1 MNKISSIRMTSSVS
15 ALTKNQRNIIQYT
28 LAGEELDVEA
38 RKTRL
43 SFTLNFMKDSLTER
57 DVYMIV
63 KRLRE
68 NQKMPFTFTEDE
80 VNDYYRI
87 VTGVDRTGV
96 DRGLKARRKTRSK
109 KRPPKNGGGGNT
121 IDPAQKAEHDRINR
135 SLNRRNQEEDLQRE
149 RDQQRPRPSKDQQR
163 STSPSRRRRRRL

>member
-1 MNKISSIRMTSSVS
+1 
-15 ALTKNQRNIIQYT
+15 
-28 LAGEELDVEA
+28 
-38 RKTRL
+38 
-43 SFTLNFMKDSLTER
+43 MKDSLTER

-63 KRLRE
+63 KRLRG
-68 NQKMPFTFTEDE
+68 NQNMPFTFTEDE
-80 VNDYYRI
+80 VNEYYKI
-87 VTGVDRTGV
+87 VTGV

-109 KRPPKNGGGGNT
+109 KRPPKNGGGGGNT

>member
-15 ALTKNQRNIIQYT
+15 ALTTNQRNVIRYT
-28 LAGEELDVEA
+28 LAGEGSSVEA

-43 SFTLNFMKDSLTER
+43 SEVLDSMKDYLTER
-57 DVYMIV
+57 DVNMIM
-63 KRLRE
+63 KRLRG
-68 NQKMPFTFTEDE
+68 NQNMPFTFTEDE
-80 VNDYYRI
+80 VNKYYKI
-87 VTGVDRTGV
+87 VTGV

-109 KRPPKNGGGGNT
+109 KRPPKNGGGGGNT

>member
-15 ALTKNQRNIIQYT
+15 ALTKNQRNVIHYT
-28 LAGEELDVEA
+28 LAGEGSSVEE
-38 RKTRL
+38 RKHRL
-43 SFTLNFMKDSLTER
+43 SEVLNSMKDHLTER
-57 DVYMIV
+57 DVFMIV
-63 KRLRE
+63 KRLRG
-68 NQKMPFTFTEDE
+68 NQNMPFTFTEDE
-80 VNDYYRI
+80 VNKYYKI
-87 VTGVDRTGV
+87 VTGV

-109 KRPPKNGGGGNT
+109 KRPPKNGGGGGNT